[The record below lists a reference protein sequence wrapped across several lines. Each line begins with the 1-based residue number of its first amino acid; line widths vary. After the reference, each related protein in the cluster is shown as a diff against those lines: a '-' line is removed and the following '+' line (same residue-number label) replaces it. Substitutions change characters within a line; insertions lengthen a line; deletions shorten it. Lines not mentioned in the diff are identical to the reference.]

1 MSTKKHARALATT
14 CVGFVAVASCSGSL
28 RAQTTPVDFSG
39 WTDKAY
45 QAPLSDGVQLYGRFI
60 NSIDYVTGGGNPPSE
75 RMANY
80 GSAWGFRGTETLTS
94 DLKAVFQVESAFST
108 NDGTGTFGA
117 RETFIGLSSKT
128 YGTLRMGRFQAPYDR
143 HGIFGDALA
152 ETQGLGIT
160 TVLWSNCGIAMKG
173 TAGYTK
179 AQGCFDIKY
188 PDSIRYDSPN
198 FGPFFGAV
206 QYYAYNQDINNQGLG
221 GAHVWSGSINY
232 VSGRLQAAIGY
243 EGDYGVL
250 GPGQDNYA
258 AEITAGYQV
267 TRNIY
272 FGGIVQQLNY
282 EVDAQ
287 KHNIRQNMLGL
298 VARYTPGPWGFEF
311 NYGIAGSGYG
321 SAPVGSAVG
330 SVKKGP
336 GTGAQH
342 FVLTARYNF
351 SKRTALYGQLVEVKN
366 AANGIYSI
374 KPAGARQPGE
384 SEHGVSLGII
394 HYF

>member
-1 MSTKKHARALATT
+1 MSSANKACTALVLCIGQMAI
-14 CVGFVAVASCSGSL
+14 SYSPSL
-28 RAQTTPVDFSG
+28 LAQQNPVQFSG
-39 WTDKAY
+39 WTDSAY
-45 QAPLSDGVQLYGRFI
+45 TPSGDSMRFYGRFI
-60 NSIDYVTGGGNPPSE
+60 NSVDYVTGGGNPPSV

-80 GSAWGFRGTETLTS
+80 GSAWGFRGSETLSS
-94 DLKAVFQVESAFST
+94 DLKAIFQVENSFSAT
-108 NDGTGTFGA
+108 DGSGTLGA
-117 RETFIGLSSKT
+117 RETFVGLSSQT
-128 YGTLRMGRFQAPYDR
+128 YGTFRMGRFQAPYDR

-160 TVLWSNCGIAMKG
+160 TVLWSNCGLAMRG

-188 PDSIRYDSPN
+188 PTSLRYDSPN

-206 QYYAYNQDINNQGLG
+206 QYYAYNQDINGQGMG

-232 VSGRLQAAIGY
+232 VSGRLQAAIGF

-250 GPGQDNYA
+250 GPGQNNYA
-258 AEITAGYQV
+258 AEIVAGYQLTQAV
-267 TRNIY
+267 Y

-282 EVDAQ
+282 QVDSQ
-287 KHNIRQNMLGL
+287 RNNIRQNMLGL
-298 VARYTPGPWGFEF
+298 VARYTPHPWGFEF

-321 SAPVGSAVG
+321 SAPVGTAVG

-336 GTGAQH
+336 DTGAQH
-342 FVLTARYNF
+342 FVLTARYDL
-351 SKRTALYGQLVEVKN
+351 SKRTALYGQLVEIRN
-366 AANGIYSI
+366 ASNAIYSI
-374 KPAGARQPGE
+374 KPEGIQQPGQF
-384 SEHGVSLGII
+384 EHGVSLGVI

>member
-1 MSTKKHARALATT
+1 M
-14 CVGFVAVASCSGSL
+14 CVGQMTASYSPSSF
-28 RAQTTPVDFSG
+28 AQQEPVQFSG

-45 QAPLSDGVQLYGRFI
+45 TPGGGDSMRFYGRFI
-60 NSIDYVTGGGNPPSE
+60 NSIDYVTGGGNPSSV

-80 GSAWGFRGTETLTS
+80 GSAWGFRGSETLS
-94 DLKAVFQVESAFST
+94 ADLKAIFQVESSFST
-108 NDGTGTFGA
+108 TDGTGTFGA
-117 RETFIGLSSKT
+117 RETFVGLASQRF
-128 YGTLRMGRFQAPYDR
+128 GTLRMGRFQAPYDR
-143 HGIFGDALA
+143 HGVFGDTLA

-160 TVLWSNCGIAMKG
+160 TILWANCGLGMRS

-188 PDSIRYDSPN
+188 PTSIRYDSPN
-198 FGPFFGAV
+198 FGPVFGAV
-206 QYYAYNQDINNQGLG
+206 QYYAYNQDVNGQGLG
-221 GAHVWSGSINY
+221 GAHVWSGSVNY
-232 VSGRLQAAIGY
+232 VSGRVVVAVGF

-250 GPGQDNYA
+250 GAGQNSYA
-258 AEITAGYQV
+258 AEVVAGYQLTQAV
-267 TRNIY
+267 Y

-282 EVDAQ
+282 QVDRQ
-287 KHNIRQNMLGL
+287 GNNVRQNMLGL

-321 SAPVGSAVG
+321 SAPPGTAVG

-342 FVLTARYNF
+342 FVLTARYDF
-351 SKRTALYGQLVEVKN
+351 SKRTALYGQLVAIRN
-366 AANGIYSI
+366 ASNGIYSI
-374 KPAGARQPGE
+374 KPEGIQQPGE
-384 SEHGVSLGII
+384 SEQGISIGVI

>member
-1 MSTKKHARALATT
+1 MAFSYTSLS
-14 CVGFVAVASCSGSL
+14 VA
-28 RAQTTPVDFSG
+28 QEQPVQFSG
-39 WTDKAY
+39 WSDRAY
-45 QAPLSDGVQLYGRFI
+45 VPAGGDSIQLYGRFI
-60 NSIDYVTGGGNPPSE
+60 NSIDYVTGGGNPKSV

-80 GSAWGFRGTETLTS
+80 GSAWGFRGSETIS
-94 DLKAVFQVESAFST
+94 PDLKVVFQVESSLST

-117 RETFIGLSSKT
+117 RETFIGLSSQT
-128 YGTLRMGRFQAPYDR
+128 YGALRMGRFQAPYDR

-160 TVLWSNCGIAMKG
+160 TVLWSNCGIGMKSA
-173 TAGYTK
+173 AGYTK
-179 AQGCFDIKY
+179 GQGCFDIKY

-206 QYYAYNQDINNQGLG
+206 QYYAYNQDVNNQGLG

-232 VSGRLQAAIGY
+232 VSGRLQAAIGF

-258 AEITAGYQV
+258 AEVVAGYQLTQDV
-267 TRNIY
+267 Y

-282 EVDAQ
+282 EVNAQ
-287 KHNIRQNMLGL
+287 HQNIRQNMLGL

-321 SAPVGSAVG
+321 SAPTGTAVG

-336 GTGAQH
+336 STGAQH
-342 FVLTARYNF
+342 FVLTTRYNL
-351 SKRTALYGQLVEVKN
+351 SKRTALYGQLVAVKN
-366 AANGIYSI
+366 AANAIYSI
-374 KPAGARQPGE
+374 KPEGIQAPGE
-384 SEHGVSLGII
+384 SERGVSLGII

>member
-1 MSTKKHARALATT
+1 MSSANKACTALVLCIGQMAI
-14 CVGFVAVASCSGSL
+14 SYSPSL
-28 RAQTTPVDFSG
+28 LAQQNPVQFSG
-39 WTDKAY
+39 WTDSAY
-45 QAPLSDGVQLYGRFI
+45 TPSGDSMRFYGRFI
-60 NSIDYVTGGGNPPSE
+60 NSVDYVTGGSNPPSV

-80 GSAWGFRGTETLTS
+80 GSAWGFRGSETLSS
-94 DLKAVFQVESAFST
+94 DLKAIFQVENSFSAT
-108 NDGTGTFGA
+108 DGSGTLGA
-117 RETFIGLSSKT
+117 RETFVGLSSQT
-128 YGTLRMGRFQAPYDR
+128 YGTFRMGRFQAPYDR

-160 TVLWSNCGIAMKG
+160 TVLWSNCGLAMRG

-188 PDSIRYDSPN
+188 PTSLRYDSPN

-206 QYYAYNQDINNQGLG
+206 QYYAYNQDINGQGLG

-232 VSGRLQAAIGY
+232 VSGRLQAAIGF

-250 GPGQDNYA
+250 GPGQNNYA
-258 AEITAGYQV
+258 AEIVAGYQLTQAV
-267 TRNIY
+267 Y

-282 EVDAQ
+282 QVDSQ
-287 KHNIRQNMLGL
+287 RNNIRQNMLGL
-298 VARYTPGPWGFEF
+298 VARYTPHPWGFEF

-321 SAPVGSAVG
+321 SAPVGTAVG

-336 GTGAQH
+336 DTGAQH
-342 FVLTARYNF
+342 FVLTARYDL
-351 SKRTALYGQLVEVKN
+351 SKRTALYGQLVEIRN
-366 AANGIYSI
+366 ASNAIYSI
-374 KPAGARQPGE
+374 KPEGIQQPGQ
-384 SEHGVSLGII
+384 SEHGVSLGVI